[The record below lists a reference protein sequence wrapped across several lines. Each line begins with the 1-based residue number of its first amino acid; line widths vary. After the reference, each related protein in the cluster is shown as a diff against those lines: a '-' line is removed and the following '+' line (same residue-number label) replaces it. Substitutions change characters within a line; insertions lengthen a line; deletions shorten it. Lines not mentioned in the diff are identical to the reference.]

1 MESRDLRLA
10 RFSYLESIRVPHK
23 GKIGVSIVAETTPL
37 RIVSHCGGNP
47 TKREFNSY
55 CPKSCAL
62 DVYAPN
68 MSQSFARRG
77 KIARFRTVKD
87 GILLFYIQA
96 LVRDQLSTLEWVRRT

>member
-10 RFSYLESIRVPHK
+10 RFSHLESIRVPHK
-23 GKIGVSIVAETTPL
+23 EKIGVSIVAETTPL

-47 TKREFNSY
+47 TKREFNSC

-62 DVYAPN
+62 DVYPPN

-77 KIARFRTVKD
+77 KIARLRTVKV

-96 LVRDQLSTLEWVRRT
+96 LVRDQLSTLEWARKT